1 VKEGRFREDLFY
13 RLDVL
18 RIEVPPL
25 RERRDDV
32 PLLVAR
38 FLERLHE
45 RLGTRTR
52 RVSAAA
58 MERLLGYDWPGNVR
72 ELENVIERA
81 VVLAEGEEIQE
92 SDLPE
97 RLNAPNDPAKVFL
110 ASGDLSIKRMQS
122 FMERELIAR
131 ALQKTGGNKT
141 AAAKL
146 LEISH
151 RALLYKVKDY
161 GLD

>member
-1 VKEGRFREDLFY
+1 
-13 RLDVL
+13 
-18 RIEVPPL
+18 
-25 RERRDDV
+25 
-32 PLLVAR
+32 
-38 FLERLHE
+38 
-45 RLGTRTR
+45 
-52 RVSAAA
+52 
-58 MERLLGYDWPGNVR
+58 PGNVR

-81 VVLAEGEEIQE
+81 VVLAEGDEIQE
-92 SDLPE
+92 GDLPE
-97 RLNAPNDPAKVFL
+97 RLHAPSDPAKVFL